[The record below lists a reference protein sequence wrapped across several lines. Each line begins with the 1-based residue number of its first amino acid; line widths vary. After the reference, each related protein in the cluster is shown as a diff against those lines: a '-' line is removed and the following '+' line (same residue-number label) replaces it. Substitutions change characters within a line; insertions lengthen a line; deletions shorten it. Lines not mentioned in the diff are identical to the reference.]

1 MIWEASVHLAD
12 ACDRSAN
19 ELGEAFREGT
29 IIGMTPVS
37 HGVALPHLRLPTL
50 DSAQMVLVRCAGGID
65 LDVDVEGADPGGIE
79 PVQALFFLV
88 SPLENPG
95 RHLRILAQIAG
106 RVDQGDFMDAW
117 LAASDQQELKEAV
130 LRDDRLLTLTL
141 EQDGTGT
148 SLIGLSLR
156 EMQMPDG
163 TLIALVRRGPK
174 VIIPRGDTVLAVGDR
189 LTIIGEAANLRI
201 MSGHFKKHPN

>member
-1 MIWEASVHLAD
+1 
-12 ACDRSAN
+12 
-19 ELGEAFREGT
+19 
-29 IIGMTPVS
+29 MTPVA
-37 HGVALPHLRLPTL
+37 HGVALPHLRLPSL
-50 DSAQMVLVRCAGGID
+50 DSAQMVLVRCAGGIN
-65 LDVDVEGADPGGIE
+65 LDVEVEGVDLEESE
-79 PVQALFFLV
+79 PVRAIFFLV

-106 RVDQGDFMDAW
+106 SVDQGDFMDAW

-148 SLIGLSLR
+148 SLVGLSLR
-156 EMQMPDG
+156 EMQMPDD
-163 TLIALVRRGPK
+163 TLIALVRRGPN

-189 LTIIGEAANLRI
+189 LTIIGEPASLRI
-201 MSGHFKKHPN
+201 MSGRFKKHPN